1 MQIRTR
7 LTLQYLLMGGI
18 IMLVASVA
26 IYLSSAGFRRD
37 DFYHRLENK
46 AINTARLLI
55 EVEEIDVDLLK
66 KIEADNPVSLP
77 GEKIIILNYIN
88 EILYSSDE
96 AAVINITQHMANQV
110 RLSGR
115 TRFRQDRYEVLG
127 LLYTERYDRFVVFAA
142 ATDIDGFTKL
152 RNLRIILLFVCLISF
167 VIFTVTGWLFAG
179 KALDPISGVVS
190 QVEEITFASLNLRV
204 DEGNGTDEIARL
216 ARTFNNMLER
226 LETAAKAQKDFIS
239 NASHELRT
247 PLTSVNGQMEVLL
260 MKERTNEEYKKAV
273 SSVLDDIRNLID
285 LSNRLLL
292 LAQTSAGKQTIVH
305 RPVRID
311 EILWQVKEEFNKFRK
326 EFLINISLGKGVTD
340 SDLLVV
346 SGDDFLLKT
355 AFSNIIENAC
365 KYSGDHSVDVDIEF
379 TDEGLSVIFT
389 DRGIGIPQE
398 DLEHISEPFHRGS
411 NVGAPGHGIGLSLVF
426 QIIKNHNGS
435 VDIGSVPGQG
445 TTVRLGFPPLII

>member
-1 MQIRTR
+1 
-7 LTLQYLLMGGI
+7 
-18 IMLVASVA
+18 MLIASMA
-26 IYLSSAGFRRD
+26 IYFSSAGFRRD
-37 DFYHRLENK
+37 DFFDRLENK

-55 EVEEIDVDLLK
+55 EVDEIDIDLLK
-66 KIEADNPVSLP
+66 KIESDNPVSLP

-88 EILYSSDE
+88 EILYTSDE
-96 AAVINITQHMANQV
+96 AAVINITQHMANKV
-110 RLSGR
+110 RLSGT

-167 VIFTVTGWLFAG
+167 VIFTAAGWLFAG
-179 KALDPISGVVS
+179 KALEPISGVVS

-226 LETAAKAQKDFIS
+226 LETAFRAQKDFIS

-247 PLTSVNGQMEVLL
+247 PLTSINGQMEVLL
-260 MKERTNEEYKKAV
+260 LKERTRDEYRQAV
-273 SSVLDDIRNLID
+273 ASVLDDIRNLID

-292 LAQTSAGKQTIVH
+292 LAQTSAEKQTTVH
-305 RPVRID
+305 RLVRID

-326 EFLINISLGKGVTD
+326 EFLINISLDQGVTD
-340 SDLLVV
+340 SDLLVI

-355 AFSNIIENAC
+355 AFSNIIENAW
-365 KYSGDHSVDVDIEF
+365 KYSGGNSVDVDIEYA
-379 TDEGLSVIFT
+379 GGQLSVIFT

-398 DLEHISEPFHRGS
+398 DLVHISEPFHRGS
-411 NVGAPGHGIGLSLVF
+411 NVSVPGHGIGLSLVY
-426 QIIKNHNGS
+426 QIIRNHKGS
-435 VDIGSVPGQG
+435 VDIESSTGKG
-445 TTVRLGFPPLII
+445 TRVIVGFPEVTV

>member
-7 LTLQYLLMGGI
+7 LTLQYLLIGGI
-18 IMLVASVA
+18 IMLVASMA

-37 DFYHRLENK
+37 DFYERLENK
-46 AINTARLLI
+46 AVNTARLLI
-55 EVEEIDVDLLK
+55 EVDEIDVDLLK

-77 GEKIIILNYIN
+77 GEKIIILNYTD

-96 AAVINITQHMANQV
+96 AAVINITRHMANQV
-110 RLSGR
+110 RLSEKM
-115 TRFRQDRYEVLG
+115 RFRQDQYEVLG

-142 ATDIDGFTKL
+142 ATDTDGFTKL

-167 VIFTVTGWLFAG
+167 VIFAVAGWLFAG
-179 KALDPISGVVS
+179 KALKPISGVVS

-226 LETAAKAQKDFIS
+226 LEIAFRTQKDFIS

-247 PLTSVNGQMEVLL
+247 PLTSIHGQMEVLL
-260 MKERTNEEYKKAV
+260 MKERTGEEYKKAV

-292 LAQTSAGKQTIVH
+292 LAQTSAGKQNSGH

-311 EILWQVKEEFNKFRK
+311 EVLWQVKEEFNKLRK
-326 EFLINISLGKGVTD
+326 EFQINISLGKGLID

-355 AFSNIIENAC
+355 AFSNIIENAY
-365 KYSGDHSVDVDIEF
+365 KYSGDNSMDIDIEYA
-379 TDEGLSVIFT
+379 GGHLSMVFA
-389 DRGIGIPQE
+389 DRGIGIPQD
-398 DLEHISEPFHRGS
+398 DLTHISEPFHRGS
-411 NVGAPGHGIGLSLVF
+411 NVKAPGHGIGLSLVF
-426 QIIKNHNGS
+426 QIIRNHNGS
-435 VDIGSVPGQG
+435 VSIESSAGKG
-445 TTVRLGFPPLII
+445 TRVILGFPQITV